1 MNINTVD
8 KCKMFDLSERLP
20 KENKIKVTA
29 KTKRKKG
36 HRNAITKHEESKQKS
51 ASWFRPDD
59 LNVILEDLFQN
70 KKYFKANIIIFACN
84 SGYRYGDMMTLR
96 VKDLTDNNG
105 KIINY
110 LTLQEDKTDKWRTV
124 WFSDT
129 VKKMLNFVIKYYDLE
144 PEDYIFQSGERKR
157 KYIEDIFL
165 NDEGEEIIFTNE
177 KYDWNGRPLRIAP
190 MELNSVT
197 TFLKD
202 ITAKHGIEGKYS
214 THSFRQTHSV
224 YISCIQKGSEDVI
237 RDLRIACQSLGHS
250 DLRITEQHYSGC
262 DSRLVK
268 EQMLQMEIG
277 KEVVDKYIK

>member
-1 MNINTVD
+1 MNISTAQT
-8 KCKMFDLSERLP
+8 CKIFDLSDRLLTGIQITKQP
-20 KENKIKVTA
+20 
-29 KTKRKKG
+29 KRKKG
-36 HRNAITKHEESKQKS
+36 HRNAITKHTASRQKS

-59 LNVILEDLFQN
+59 LNVILEDLFQS

-84 SGYRYGDMMTLR
+84 SGYRYGDIMTLR

-105 KIINY
+105 KIVDY
-110 LTLQEDKTDKWRTV
+110 LTLQEDKTDKWRTA
-124 WFSDT
+124 WLCDT
-129 VKKMLNFVIKYYDLE
+129 VKKMLSFIIKYYGLD

-165 NDEGEEIIFTNE
+165 NEDGEEEIIYINE
-177 KYDWNGRPLRIAP
+177 KYDWNGRLLRIAP

-197 TFLKD
+197 TFLKN

-268 EQMLQMEIG
+268 EQMLKMEVG
-277 KEVVDKYIK
+277 KEVVDKYVK